1 MQMADFWRNS
11 HWRQSVLQWRQAH
24 SGLILAIHSC
34 HFVGGWMAMTCLGSS
49 KTIPGGTQP
58 VARQS
63 LSQGRP
69 LCPCDAPMT
78 GVGGGG
84 GSPFVVLLSSS
95 TACSQVLGG
104 GQYNSESRIDFT
116 PRTPYPLLTE
126 GEELVVLLGNRR

>member
-1 MQMADFWRNS
+1 MQIADFERNS

-78 GVGGGG
+78 GVGGVRG
-84 GSPFVVLLSSS
+84 GSPFVV
-95 TACSQVLGG
+95 TATSHKTPHTFLTSQVLGG

-116 PRTPYPLLTE
+116 P
-126 GEELVVLLGNRR
+126 

>member
-1 MQMADFWRNS
+1 MQIADFERNS

-78 GVGGGG
+78 GVGGVG
-84 GSPFVVLLSSS
+84 GSPFVISSF
-95 TACSQVLGG
+95 TATSHKTPHTFLTSQVLGG

-116 PRTPYPLLTE
+116 PRAPYPLLARS
-126 GEELVVLLGNRR
+126 L